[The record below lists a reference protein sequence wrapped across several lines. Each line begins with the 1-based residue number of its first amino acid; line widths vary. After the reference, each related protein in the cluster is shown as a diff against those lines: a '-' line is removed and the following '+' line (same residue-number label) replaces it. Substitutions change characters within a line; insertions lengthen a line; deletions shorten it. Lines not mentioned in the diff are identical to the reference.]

1 LTHRF
6 IAERGPLHKI
16 LEVLMKDCREPHKR
30 CLGVACGSRERGWEP
45 LV

>member
-1 LTHRF
+1 
-6 IAERGPLHKI
+6 
-16 LEVLMKDCREPHKR
+16 MKDCREPHKR